1 MKNQIVWD
9 KDHPWWAVFEEE
21 LKEYKILIS
30 YKMSFKEKQEELAK
44 KCGVSRQT
52 VNAIENDKYDPTLAL
67 AFNLAREL
75 KTTVDELFKP

>member
-1 MKNQIVWD
+1 MENSIRHRRK
-9 KDHPWWAVFEEE
+9 E
-21 LKEYKILIS
+21 LGLS
-30 YKMSFKEKQEELAK
+30 QEELAK

-52 VNAIENDKYDPTLAL
+52 VNAIENDKYDHTLAL